1 MVTSSIWL
9 NIRIVLLYFRLYWSP
24 KVTRRTVTWLRCTAR
39 NYRTSEDA
47 ENLYNTQARIEASR
61 TVRTS
66 RQTRGSSD
74 ANLFKSITYYLVK
87 YGTAFQSGSLD
98 PTFYPSIR
106 SDNIVQYYTLWHN
119 VTLFN
124 ENESK
129 KNFFLRKIIKRKR
142 ESKRE
147 RTSGW
152 LEIRKWWNWIEL
164 NNRILLQ
171 TFWHAVVSKYRF
183 AVKWSAAQCSAGQGR
198 AGQDK
203 E

>member
-1 MVTSSIWL
+1 M
-9 NIRIVLLYFRLYWSP
+9 
-24 KVTRRTVTWLRCTAR
+24 RRTVTWLRCTAR
-39 NYRTSEDA
+39 NYTTTEDA
-47 ENLYNTQARIEASR
+47 DNLCNTQARIEASR

-66 RQTRGSSD
+66 RQTWGSSD

-87 YGTAFQSGSLD
+87 YGTTFQSGSLD
-98 PTFYPSIR
+98 PIFYASIR
-106 SDNIVQYYTLWHN
+106 SDNIVQYYTLWYN

-129 KNFFLRKIIKRKR
+129 KKKKILRKIIKRKR

-164 NNRILLQ
+164 SNGMLLK

-183 AVKWSAAQCSAGQGR
+183 AVKCSAGQGR
-198 AGQDK
+198 TRNKNRID
-203 E
+203 